1 MCAKAKNSL
10 STVLLLNES
19 EQGKENHPLL
29 LLNIINRIYY
39 LFDEWITTAMNSS

>member
-1 MCAKAKNSL
+1 MCAKAKNSLL

-29 LLNIINRIYY
+29 LLNIINRIY